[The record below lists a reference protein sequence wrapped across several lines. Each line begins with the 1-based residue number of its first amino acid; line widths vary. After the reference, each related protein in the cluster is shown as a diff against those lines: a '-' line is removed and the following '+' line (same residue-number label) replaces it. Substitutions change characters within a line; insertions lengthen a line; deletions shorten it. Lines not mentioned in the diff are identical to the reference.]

1 MTDPQSGEG
10 PRHGVPAV
18 LQTGAPLV
26 LTPAQKVRDEA
37 APGPDGTPRAAPLNG
52 DAALRQMVRDI
63 LAEELRGEFGARITR
78 DVRAEVR
85 TLMAT

>member
-1 MTDPQSGEG
+1 
-10 PRHGVPAV
+10 
-18 LQTGAPLV
+18 
-26 LTPAQKVRDEA
+26 
-37 APGPDGTPRAAPLNG
+37 LNG

-78 DVRAEVR
+78 AVRAEVR